1 MQNDYHEVLRHVSPS
16 VCLRRWTLGGFYL
29 ETFFE
34 HAPQMNPNCVFIKG
48 VVCGMRVE
56 DPLMQK
62 NRYLNKLIDE
72 LAKGKAMEKILRSW
86 YNENMTYKVEAAEDE
101 YILRIHKSADI
112 MNLTLSVGDLK
123 SHNIWHPCIVTLR
136 ILV

>member
-1 MQNDYHEVLRHVSPS
+1 MHKTFLGFIHEVD
-16 VCLRRWTLGGFYL
+16 L

-34 HAPQMNPNCVFIKG
+34 HAPQMNPNCVLIKG

-101 YILRIHKSADI
+101 YILRIHKSADT

-123 SHNIWHPCIVTLR
+123 SHDIWHPCIVTLR
-136 ILV
+136 ILA